1 MKYQENYCFADIAVR
16 VVHQYPYLSNQCK
29 EYLTDADPALTLEI
43 TEQDVQK
50 ERERAEHPNMP
61 SDYLESL
68 ACYRKFCEWAAQHDV
83 LLFHSSTVAVDG
95 VAYLFAA
102 PSGTGKSTH
111 TALWR
116 KLFGERAVMINDD
129 KPLIRFLD
137 GKPYV
142 YGTPW
147 DGKHRLSK
155 NVSAP
160 IGGICF
166 LSRGKQNE
174 IHRLS
179 ANAAFPLLLGQTFR
193 PDDEQAAAKAVQL
206 AITLAG
212 CVPLWSLSCNMED
225 EAAILSYQTMQKEC
239 LK

>member
-1 MKYQENYCFADIAVR
+1 MNYQETYCFADIAVR
-16 VVHQYPYLSNQCK
+16 VLHNHSYLTEQCK
-29 EYLTDADPALTLEI
+29 DYLTSESPVCTLEI
-43 TEQDVQK
+43 TSEDLRK
-50 ERERAEHPNMP
+50 ERERAEHPNLP
-61 SDYLESL
+61 DAYLESL
-68 ACYRKFCEWAAQHDV
+68 ACYRKFCEWAVRHDV

-116 KLFGERAVMINDD
+116 KLYGERAVMINDD
-129 KPLIRFLD
+129 KPLIRLLD

-155 NVSAP
+155 NASAP

-166 LSRGKQNE
+166 LSRGKDNE
-174 IHRLS
+174 IRPLS
-179 ANAAFPLLLGQTFR
+179 VNEAFPLLLGQTFR
-193 PDDEQAAAKAVQL
+193 PDGEQAAAAVVQL
-206 AITLAG
+206 AISLAG
-212 CVPLWSLSCNMED
+212 RVPLWALSCNMQD
-225 EAAILSYQTMQKEC
+225 EAAQLSYQTMQKEYW
-239 LK
+239 K